1 MCSPKYIRAPDRGQ
15 LLSSKPFYTPLHAV
29 TPLVPLPK
37 SELLKGTHLVASR
50 EPALSYLLG

>member
-15 LLSSKPFYTPLHAV
+15 LLSSKPFYTPLHAF

-37 SELLKGTHLVASR
+37 SEFYSK
-50 EPALSYLLG
+50 ALTW